1 MNGLKVFYNFIV
13 FMFED
18 YSPDIQ
24 DFIKN
29 IGLYVFNKFFNNLSE
44 TEILQKC
51 SNHSVEDIVQNYEE
65 QLNYLK
71 ITNLE
76 TIQEIKNNNQYT
88 LDHKQKTIDEF
99 QNKMNHMKFSESE
112 TVQNALVQNNK
123 LHELEKQN
131 LLDKISILEKE
142 QSVKNF
148 IEERFCDKKDFNNP
162 TEQGDYAED
171 ILDSI
176 VNDDGLP
183 FDHKIKIDDTS
194 KTGGS
199 GDRII
204 TYGNGCRL
212 MVEVKNKDPVK
223 KTDIDEFEKHYT
235 QDFKESKV
243 DIALFLSYR
252 TTRIPQKC
260 KAIIP
265 SYHEDNKVIYFG
277 IDDSLD
283 KEQKRLKIKDCL
295 EEIFQLSERN
305 KQFSKIETTGNEN
318 ICNILLEELRDNLSH
333 TEKSIKETTANM
345 ETLKQRRNNI
355 VKQSN
360 KINSMIQLNN
370 LNVDK
375 SLLNERLYRE
385 NIIERIKEWF
395 KTADDTKKK
404 DWKKNMKRDLKE
416 TWSDYD
422 LGILTR
428 IKRSEFTI

>member
-1 MNGLKVFYNFIV
+1 
-13 FMFED
+13 MFED
-18 YSPDIQ
+18 YSPELQ

-29 IGLYVFNKFFNNLSE
+29 IGLYIFNKLGFHNLTEQEIFQNCLNNSMEDIIHTYEEKISLIEQTNNSTISE
-44 TEILQKC
+44 LRC
-51 SNHSVEDIVQNYEE
+51 SNSELLNTKQSMINDLQDR
-65 QLNYLK
+65 LNY
-71 ITNLE
+71 
-76 TIQEIKNNNQYT
+76 IK
-88 LDHKQKTIDEF
+88 K
-99 QNKMNHMKFSESE
+99 SESE
-112 TVQNALVQNNK
+112 TIQNALVQNNK
-123 LHELEKQN
+123 FHELEKQN

-148 IEERFCDKKDFNNP
+148 IKERFCDKTDFNNP

-183 FDHKIKIDDTS
+183 FDHKIKIDNTS

-355 VKQSN
+355 VKQSY

-375 SLLNERLYRE
+375 SLLNERLYRDK
-385 NIIERIKEWF
+385 IIERIKEWF

-404 DWKKNMKRDLKE
+404 DWKKNMKKELKGK
-416 TWSDYD
+416 WSDYD
-422 LGILTR
+422 LGILSR